1 MASFERM
8 CSHRSIGIAV
18 RALSYPVWKN
28 WSMEQIEIKK
38 RRLDERTEAFDGTLS
53 VGRSSARIAGSV
65 LFGRVEGVKEGRTRA
80 A

>member
-1 MASFERM
+1 
-8 CSHRSIGIAV
+8 
-18 RALSYPVWKN
+18 
-28 WSMEQIEIKK
+28 MEQIEIKK

-53 VGRSSARIAGSV
+53 VGRSSARIADSV